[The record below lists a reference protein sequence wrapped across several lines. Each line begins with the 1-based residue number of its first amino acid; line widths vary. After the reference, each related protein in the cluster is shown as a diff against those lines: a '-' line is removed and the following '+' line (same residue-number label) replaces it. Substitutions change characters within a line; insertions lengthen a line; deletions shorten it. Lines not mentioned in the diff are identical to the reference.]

1 MPSRSLLR
9 SSVCI
14 FAVLVSLQVLAQS
27 NQAFLANQTKGLKVA
42 QESSPGTPQ
51 RFSVAGHRARALK
64 ATAQLSNDS
73 QASGL
78 SFATAIAYKTGGN
91 GANAIAIADV
101 NGDGKPD
108 LVVMNWCAYSSC
120 TVPGNNIGVLLG
132 KGDGT
137 FQTAVVYA
145 SGGLYADS
153 VVVADVNGDGKPD
166 LVVANC
172 GAGNNTHCVGAS
184 GNVGVLLGNGDG
196 TFQPVVN
203 YALGGYGSTS
213 VAVADLRGDGKLD
226 LVVAGDCAV
235 GGCVGVLLGNG
246 DGTFKPVVTYNS
258 GGISALAVAAGDVNG
273 DSKPDLVVANQCVDS
288 TCTSSNVGVLLGN
301 GDGTFQAVVNYG
313 SGGLFSDSVA
323 IADVNGDHKP
333 DLIVANSFGSPAG
346 LGNVGVLLGNGDG
359 TFQTAVPYAS
369 GAFGAASVAVAD
381 VNGDGK
387 PDLVVANCASGNN
400 CVGTGNVGV
409 LLGNGDGTFQTA
421 VTYGGGGNAPFG
433 VAVADMN
440 GDGKPDIVAATCVS
454 NVCGAGIGIAGVLI
468 NVSMT
473 ASATA
478 LSSSQNPSNFGQAV
492 TFTTT
497 VIAQPGFDKGTPTG
511 TVSFFDGATQIGSS
525 KLNSSGVAT
534 LMTSTLAVGTHSLT
548 ASYSGDTNFAPS
560 TSAGLPQVVH
570 GALVSLS
577 PTSLNFGNQ
586 TVGIP
591 SSPQVVTLQ
600 NTGNIN
606 LTITSIQITG
616 ANSGDFAQTNKC
628 PASLS
633 PNNSCQISVTFKPTS
648 TGTRNAAV
656 SVADNALGSPQ
667 SVSLGGVGVQASTTT
682 TLTISPGTVAFGT
695 GVTLTAKV
703 NWAAGTPPDGE
714 IVTFKNATGTLGTG
728 ALSKGTATFTSKTIA
743 GGTYTVMASYSGDA
757 SFLPSASTQQ
767 ALNVQDFKLSASPAT
782 VTVSASGQGGSTTI
796 TITPYGNLKAQSV
809 SNWTCTGLPSGSN
822 CSFGTVGSN
831 DQVSLTITTTAASD
845 LHWPVVGHHQRLF
858 YAILLPGFLGMVSMA
873 GQRRTLRRLRLL
885 ALLAVLGL
893 PVLWM
898 ACGSGAK
905 TGSNPGTPTG
915 NSTVTISA
923 TSGTMQ
929 RSTTITVAVQ

>member
-1 MPSRSLLR
+1 
-9 SSVCI
+9 
-14 FAVLVSLQVLAQS
+14 
-27 NQAFLANQTKGLKVA
+27 
-42 QESSPGTPQ
+42 
-51 RFSVAGHRARALK
+51 
-64 ATAQLSNDS
+64 LSNDS

-78 SFATAIAYKTGGN
+78 SFANAVAYDTGGN
-91 GANAIAIADV
+91 GANAVAIADV

-108 LVVMNWCAYSSC
+108 LVVTNWCAYSSC
-120 TVPGNNIGVLLG
+120 TVPGNNVGVLLG
-132 KGDGT
+132 NGDGT
-137 FQTAVVYA
+137 FQAAVVYA

-166 LVVANC
+166 LLVANC
-172 GAGNNTHCVGAS
+172 GTGNNTHCVGAS

-203 YALGGYGSTS
+203 YALGGYGATS

-226 LVVAGDCAV
+226 LLVAGDCAG

-246 DGTFKPVVTYNS
+246 DGTFHPVVTYNS
-258 GGISALAVAAGDVNG
+258 GGISALAVAVGDVNG
-273 DSKPDLVVANQCVDS
+273 DSHPDVVVANQCVDS

-301 GDGTFQAVVNYG
+301 GDGTFQAAVDYG

-333 DLIVANSFGSPAG
+333 DLIVANSFGSAAG

-359 TFQTAVPYAS
+359 TFQTAVPYLS

-433 VAVADMN
+433 VAVADVN

-468 NVSMT
+468 NISMT
-473 ASATA
+473 ATATS
-478 LSSSQNPSNFGQAV
+478 LTSSQNPSNVGQAV
-492 TFTTT
+492 TFTAT
-497 VIAQPGFDKGTPTG
+497 VTAQPGFDKGTPTG
-511 TVSFFDGATQIGSS
+511 TVSFFDGTTKIGNSN
-525 KLNSSGVAT
+525 LNSGVAT
-534 LMTSTLAVGTHSLT
+534 LTTSTLAAGTHSLT
-548 ASYSGDTNFAPS
+548 ASYSGDTDFAPS
-560 TSAGLPQVVH
+560 TSAGMQQVVH
-570 GALVSLS
+570 GAIASLS
-577 PTSLNFGNQ
+577 PSSLNFGNQ

-600 NTGNIN
+600 NAGNIN

-616 ANSGDFAQTNKC
+616 ANSSDFAQTNKC
-628 PASLS
+628 PSSLS
-633 PNNSCQISVTFKPTS
+633 PSNSCQISVTLKPAS

-656 SVADNALGSPQ
+656 SVADNAPGSPQ
-667 SVSLGGVGVQASTTT
+667 SVSLTGVGVQAATTT
-682 TLTISPGTVAFGT
+682 TLTISPGTVAFGSS
-695 GVTLTAKV
+695 VTLTAKV
-703 NWAAGTPPDGE
+703 NSAVGTPADAE
-714 IVTFKNATGTLGTG
+714 IVTFKDATGTLGTG

-743 GGTYTVMASYSGDA
+743 GGTYAVMASYSGDA
-757 SFLPSASTQQ
+757 SFLPSASTPPQ
-767 ALNVQDFKLSASPAT
+767 ALNVQDFKLSANPTTVNVPAP
-782 VTVSASGQGGSTTI
+782 GQGGSTTI

-831 DQVSLTITTTAASD
+831 DQVSLNITTTAVSD
-845 LHWPVVGHHQRLF
+845 LHSPQVGHHQRLF

-873 GQRRTLRRLRLL
+873 GQRRRLRGLRLL

-898 ACGSGAK
+898 ACGSSAK
-905 TGSNPGTPTG
+905 TASNHGTPPG